1 MKNDAKRLFNNNIKV
16 LQTTPYSLEVI
27 LNFTNGMIR
36 AHNVMC
42 NSIQIMNGYECNGT
56 DIFMRLE
63 MECSIQRGI
72 AELNRTFHL

>member
-42 NSIQIMNGYECNGT
+42 NSSY
-56 DIFMRLE
+56 DIASSYI
-63 MECSIQRGI
+63 SINVHNVGCETRMF
-72 AELNRTFHL
+72 R

>member
-1 MKNDAKRLFNNNIKV
+1 MQCSTWILYFVIMKSDAKRLFNDNIKV

-42 NSIQIMNGYECNGT
+42 NKQLWQCFIIIYPLMFT
-56 DIFMRLE
+56 M
-63 MECSIQRGI
+63 
-72 AELNRTFHL
+72 